1 MMLQRLFRNS
11 ASLAI
16 GSLLV
21 SFLLMTAGVASAE
34 SEVKGIKGPIVITS
48 DNLTA
53 DNAAHTALFERS
65 VVARTKEMTVHADK
79 MLVYSDKDSGD
90 VTRIDASGNVQLI
103 KGNRIVT
110 SRDATYF
117 ANEDKVVFTGEPKA
131 VEDGNVITGKKMTYL
146 IHEDRFFVEGSKV
159 FLTKKQTP

>member
-1 MMLQRLFRNS
+1 MLQRLFGNS
-11 ASLAI
+11 VPSFI
-16 GSLLV
+16 GFLLV
-21 SFLLMTAGVASAE
+21 SFLVTAGIVSAE

-48 DNLTA
+48 ENLTA
-53 DNAAHTALFERS
+53 DNTAHTALFERS
-65 VVARTKEMTVHADK
+65 VVARTKEMTVYADK

-90 VTRIDASGNVQLI
+90 VTRIEASGNVRLI

-117 ANEDKVVFTGEPKA
+117 ADEDKVVFTGDPKA